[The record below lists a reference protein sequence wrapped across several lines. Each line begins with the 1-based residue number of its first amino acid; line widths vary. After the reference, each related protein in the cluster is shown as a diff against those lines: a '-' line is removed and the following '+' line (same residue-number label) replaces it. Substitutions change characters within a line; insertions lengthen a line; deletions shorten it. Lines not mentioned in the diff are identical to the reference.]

1 VKIAAARTC
10 LPSRC
15 HAHRIE
21 ELPMSD
27 ETVPQFPGMVLA
39 GGRSTRMGEDK
50 AAKRL
55 AGKSLAQMAAVR
67 LSGQASPVFINSRNA
82 ALAGLGFDLLPDTIE
97 GQEGPL
103 AGILAG
109 LEHVASSRPEA
120 SHLAVVPADA
130 PFFPETLITRL
141 AATINGPDTLAMAAY
156 CGDPEPAF
164 ALWPVSVAPRLRHW
178 LETGGNRAIRAFAT
192 TCQVRLID
200 FVDGPSHT
208 FFNVNRPRD
217 FERARDLM
225 GLGKA
230 PKILG
235 ISGWKNSG
243 KTGLTVRLV
252 EELTARGYRVSTI
265 KHAHH
270 DFDIDKVGADSFRHR
285 QAGAHEVTIVSGTRY
300 AIMHELRGNPEPAF
314 EEVLSRLAPC
324 DIVVIE
330 GYKRE
335 PVPKIEARRLEAKS
349 RVPLAPEDPHIVAIA
364 ADHVVEDAGLPVFD
378 LDDTMALAD
387 FAERLL
393 GFGEVHQ

>member
-1 VKIAAARTC
+1 MTEATALI
-10 LPSRC
+10 
-15 HAHRIE
+15 
-21 ELPMSD
+21 
-27 ETVPQFPGMVLA
+27 FPGMILA
-39 GGRSTRMGEDK
+39 GGRSSRMGRDK
-50 AAKRL
+50 ATKRL
-55 AGKSLAQMAAVR
+55 AGKSLAQIVAAR
-67 LSGQASPVFINSRNA
+67 LSVQAAPVWINTRDP
-82 ALAGLGFDLLPDTIE
+82 ALSCLGHDLLPDTI
-97 GQEGPL
+97 GAQEGPL

-109 LEHVASSRPEA
+109 LEHVAATLPGA
-120 SHLAVVPADA
+120 SHLAVVPVDA
-130 PFFPETLITRL
+130 PFFPETLVSRL
-141 AATINGPDTLAMAAY
+141 AAAIDGPETLAMAAY

-164 ALWPVSVAPRLRHW
+164 ALWPTALAGRLRHW
-178 LETGGNRAIRAFAT
+178 LETGGDRAIRAFAT
-192 TCQVRLID
+192 TCSTRLVD
-200 FVDGPSHT
+200 FVDLPQHS
-208 FFNVNRPRD
+208 FFNLNRPAD
-217 FERARDLM
+217 FERARALM
-225 GLGKA
+225 GLGKT

-300 AIMHELRGNPEPAF
+300 AIMHELRGQPEPAF
-314 EEVLSRLAPC
+314 EDVLARLAPC

-335 PVPKIEARRLEAKS
+335 PVPKIEARRVEAKS

-364 ADHVVEDAGLPVFD
+364 ADHPVEDAGLPVFD
-378 LDDTMALAD
+378 LDDTMAIAD

-393 GFGEVHQ
+393 GFSEDAFVPG